1 MAKLNTIEP
10 YPRLLSRKPAKRS
23 WFEKEE
29 PRSGQ
34 DKNQSED
41 WFLLRERIALR
52 RGAGNVTRTH
62 DLLITNQLLYRLS
75 YTSIFRLPKY
85 YNSIT
90 PKKQD
95 RNSKKSRS
103 FFMQRFPYPTIKS
116 CNVRNS

>member
-1 MAKLNTIEP
+1 M
-10 YPRLLSRKPAKRS
+10 
-23 WFEKEE
+23 
-29 PRSGQ
+29 
-34 DKNQSED
+34 
-41 WFLLRERIALR
+41 
-52 RGAGNVTRTH
+52 TRTH

-103 FFMQRFPYPTIKS
+103 FFYATVSLSYYQVLQRSEFVVAVCVLVIMMKHVADTFSNAIFPVIGSRHLYADVIRQT
-116 CNVRNS
+116 VRHSRKLRRSSR